1 MKHTSLASLA
11 FTIIVAAFCGA
22 WISHHHAEEA
32 AIQTLLSSSSSID
45 QVAGIRKVKHASFDS
60 LVSRL
65 TPLLNSDPKVSK
77 IASEVLI
84 QSALKNSCVKKLAT
98 FNVDPAMFKAALWWS
113 SNKTSVPP
121 NPERCAQACSNET
134 VPWLRRLASLGCE
147 SLDEACATT
156 LVTMPL
162 LDRDGSILLATLSI
176 DKHANDEHTALWN
189 TSIDTD
195 QRKIAILLRG
205 LRDEHIEQG
214 DSEPTLQNLI
224 TIINEQNGTLAWRT
238 MHNRDGFID
247 PDIFLA
253 GLIAD
258 RERFLHVLI
267 ETVESDQWQHPEH
280 AVELAR
286 AFVPEI
292 VCFLPESLLNTSETR
307 KQWWDRFACG
317 LLLEKR

>member
-1 MKHTSLASLA
+1 MKPTSLASLA
-11 FTIIVAAFCGA
+11 STIIIAAICGA
-22 WISHHHAEEA
+22 WISHQHAQEA

-65 TPLLNSDPKVSK
+65 SPLLQNDPKVAK
-77 IASEVLI
+77 AASEVLI
-84 QSALKNSCVKKLAT
+84 QSAMKNSCVKKLAT
-98 FNVDPAMFKAALWWS
+98 CNIDPAMFKAALWWS
-113 SNKTSVPP
+113 SEKTRVPP
-121 NPERCAQACSNET
+121 NPKRCRQACSDET

-147 SLDEACATT
+147 SLDKACATT

-162 LDRDGSILLATLSI
+162 RDRDGSILLATLCI

-189 TSIDTD
+189 TNIDTD
-195 QRKIAILLRG
+195 QRKISILLRG

-214 DSEPTLQNLI
+214 DSEPALQNLI

-238 MHNRDGFID
+238 MHNRGGFID

-258 RERFLHVLI
+258 RERFLQVLI

-286 AFVPEI
+286 AFAPEI
-292 VCFLPESLLNTSETR
+292 VCFLPESLLNTAETR
-307 KQWWDRFACG
+307 KQWWDQFACG